1 MTVDGDQLVF
11 EVTRVPAACEYDELA
26 AVAVADVAAVDA
38 LRERYDRMSLESLLE
53 RAFGGL
59 AGLSLQRAVHAMTLY
74 SVLNPDAPC
83 AARADAGYFSNVA
96 ALCFVG

>member
-1 MTVDGDQLVF
+1 M
-11 EVTRVPAACEYDELA
+11 A

-59 AGLSLQRAVHAMTLY
+59 AGLSLQRRTRDDALQCVE
-74 SVLNPDAPC
+74 SDAPC
-83 AARADAGYFSNVA
+83 AARADAGHVSNVA
-96 ALCFVG
+96 AVCFVG